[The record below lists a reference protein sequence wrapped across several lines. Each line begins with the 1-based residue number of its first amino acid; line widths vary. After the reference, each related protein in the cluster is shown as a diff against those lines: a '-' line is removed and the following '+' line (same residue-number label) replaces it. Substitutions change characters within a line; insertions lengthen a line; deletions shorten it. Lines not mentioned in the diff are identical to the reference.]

1 MFGSQQGDPSVV
13 GYVDFDYVGDLDGKR
28 STTRY
33 VFTLAGGPVCWKS
46 IIQSLATMSTTGAK
60 YMAVAEVSK
69 EAVWLARLAKELGI
83 EPDGVQLHCDSQ
95 SVIDLTKKQV
105 YHAKIKH

>member
-83 EPDGVQLHCDSQ
+83 EPDGVQLHCDS
-95 SVIDLTKKQV
+95 
-105 YHAKIKH
+105 